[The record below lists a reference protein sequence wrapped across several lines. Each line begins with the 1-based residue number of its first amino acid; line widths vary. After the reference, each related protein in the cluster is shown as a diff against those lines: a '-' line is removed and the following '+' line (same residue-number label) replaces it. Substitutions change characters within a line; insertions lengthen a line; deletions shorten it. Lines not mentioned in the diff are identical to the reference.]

1 MRTALTTLAAALL
14 AAAPLT
20 AVSATADAPTTTAPA
35 APTTPAA
42 PNQGYSVPVGTI
54 TDLGVLPMLGG
65 LGNDFAHLLGQ

>member
-1 MRTALTTLAAALL
+1 MRTALTALAAVLL

-20 AVSATADAPTTTAPA
+20 AVSATADAPTTAPA
-35 APTTPAA
+35 VPTT